1 MPRSATAHFGSC
13 SHIDHSTRVLWHD
26 DALVNDDPDD
36 RHDHT
41 GATGTSGAGALGGAA
56 VEQFQRA
63 ALDAV
68 RAARALLDAAES
80 VIQEPAA
87 IEAMVKTVVSVAKSA
102 SDVVAGFAPSPPDAA
117 DDDGD
122 GGPDDGPD
130 DGFEHISVG

>member
-1 MPRSATAHFGSC
+1 M
-13 SHIDHSTRVLWHD
+13 
-26 DALVNDDPDD
+26 NEDPDD
-36 RHDHT
+36 AHERT
-41 GATGTSGAGALGGAA
+41 GATAAEGLGGAA

-87 IEAMVKTVVSVAKSA
+87 IEAMVRTVTSVAKTA
-102 SDVVAGFAPSPPDAA
+102 SDAVAGFASSPVRNAG
-117 DDDGD
+117 DDS
-122 GGPDDGPD
+122 DDGPG